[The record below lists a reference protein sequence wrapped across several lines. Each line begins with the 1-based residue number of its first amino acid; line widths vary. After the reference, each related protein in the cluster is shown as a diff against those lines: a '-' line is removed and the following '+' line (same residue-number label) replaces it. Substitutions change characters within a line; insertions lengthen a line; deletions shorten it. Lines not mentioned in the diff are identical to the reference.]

1 MYRGHFEKGDPDL
14 EFAPVARAIDIA
26 HGAGIDKLGL
36 MTPKWR
42 PETKMRN
49 FIWITA
55 VAALALGAAG
65 CQKLQSRDQLNRGT
79 QAFRNA
85 QYAEAVEHFKTAV
98 ELDPTFPVAR
108 LYLATAYMQQYI
120 PGAESAENQQM
131 AQAAYDN
138 FMKVIEQDPKNTVAL
153 ASIASLMLNEQKWDD
168 AQQWYEKLIAVDPNN
183 ADAYYSLG
191 FIAWSKWYPA
201 YGTARAELGMKPD
214 DPGPLKD
221 KKVREELKGRWLPV
235 INGGLTALDK
245 TLQINPEYED
255 AMAYENLL
263 IRERADLLDSREAY
277 DKDIKVAN
285 DWVQK
290 NLDTKKIKAEPKE
303 NKSSGGI
310 VAQ

>member
-1 MYRGHFEKGDPDL
+1 
-14 EFAPVARAIDIA
+14 
-26 HGAGIDKLGL
+26 
-36 MTPKWR
+36 
-42 PETKMRN
+42 MRN
-49 FIWITA
+49 LLWVSAI
-55 VAALALGAAG
+55 AALTLGATS

-138 FMKVIEQDPKNTVAL
+138 FNKVLEQDPKNTVAL
-153 ASIASLMLNEQKWDD
+153 ASIASLELNEKKWDD
-168 AQQWYEKLIAVDPNN
+168 AQGWYEKLIAVDPNN

-201 YGTARAELGMKPD
+201 YGTTRAELGMKPD
-214 DPGPLKD
+214 DAGPFKDPKGQKVKEELKD
-221 KKVREELKGRWLPV
+221 KWLPV
-235 INGGLTALDK
+235 INSGLASLDK

-263 IRERADLLDSREAY
+263 IRERADLDDSKDEY
-277 DKDIKVAN
+277 DKDIKIAN

-290 NLDTKKIKAEPKE
+290 NLDMKKIKAERKE
-303 NKSSGGI
+303 KKSAGGI
-310 VAQ
+310 VEDTGK